1 MNPTLKNFIECLRA
15 DPQFAEFAEGTER
28 AVRDI
33 ELEAVRN
40 WHARRFLQA
49 LEWIVHP
56 IRGRTIEEKIEAI
69 AKLVSLPPGPRIISM
84 RLLTGWN

>member
-1 MNPTLKNFIECLRA
+1 MNPTLKNFIENLRVDPRFSAFA
-15 DPQFAEFAEGTER
+15 DGTES
-28 AVRDI
+28 AIRDI

-56 IRGRTIEEKIEAI
+56 VRERTIVEKIEAI
-69 AKLVSLPPGPRIISM
+69 AKLTSLPPGPRIISM
-84 RLLTGWN
+84 RLLTGWK